1 MPPPQPR
8 RVDPK
13 IWRACA
19 GAAVHIPKL
28 HSRVYYFPQG
38 HMEHASPSHTHSLS
52 PLLRSLPF
60 VPCHVSSLDLL
71 ADPLSDEVFAKI
83 LLTPLPRQH
92 PFHHDQNDNR
102 NQNDSDEQTDVVS
115 FSKILTPSDANNG
128 GGFSVPRFCADSVFP
143 PLDFRADPPVQ
154 LLSITDVHGVA
165 WRFRHIYR
173 GTPRRHLF
181 TTGWSKFVNHK
192 KLIAG
197 DSVVFVRDSEG
208 KVSVGI
214 RRAARFVT
222 NSEAGEVEAES
233 RFATGRVSVKAV
245 AAAAESAARNAP
257 FEVVYYPRAGFA
269 DFVVSAEVVDEAMK
283 CAWVGGMR
291 VKIGMETEDSSRM
304 TWFQGTVS
312 SAHGH
317 DNGPWRMLQVNWDE
331 PEVLQ
336 NAKRVSPWQ
345 VELVSPTLALHTVF
359 PPTKRFRAEQGSG
372 LLSDRDGDPFF
383 PMTGFPNSSMGHL
396 NKKLLSYDNFPAG
409 MQGARHD
416 LFSAS
421 SFSNFLNDNS
431 YLYMGSSSFGNNTVR
446 SLGTVSTELNIG
458 SSQSDDLSPHSQS
471 SFHSFGTEVT
481 GTHNCN
487 TKVGSGSILLFGKV
501 IQPVESDLHDADCI
515 GGDGSGGC
523 KETEGIDNLLDHSL
537 TYSKLLNKLD
547 VQCQPVSPDTS

>member
-1 MPPPQPR
+1 MPLPQSPPKPR

-38 HMEHASPSHTHSLS
+38 HMEHASPSHSLS
-52 PLLRSLPF
+52 PPFRSLPF
-60 VPCHVSSLDLL
+60 VPCLVSSRDLL
-71 ADPLSDEVFAKI
+71 ADPFSDEVFARL
-83 LLTPLPRQH
+83 LLTPLPH
-92 PFHHDQNDNR
+92 PFHHS
-102 NQNDSDEQTDVVS
+102 NQNDDSNSQTDDEERECQNGVVS

-154 LLSITDVHGVA
+154 LLSVTDVHGVA

-197 DSVVFVRDSEG
+197 DSVVFVKDSDG
-208 KVSVGI
+208 NVSVGI
-214 RRAARFVT
+214 RRATRFVT
-222 NSEAGEVEAES
+222 SSSPVEEDQPPTQGEGFS
-233 RFATGRVSVKAV
+233 RSATGRLSPKAV
-245 AAAAESAARNAP
+245 VAAVECVARNAP

-269 DFVVSAEVVDEAMK
+269 DFVVSAEVVEDAMR
-283 CAWVGGMR
+283 CAWAGGMR

-304 TWFQGTVS
+304 TWFQGTVT
-312 SAHGH
+312 SAYAS

-345 VELVSPTLALHTVF
+345 VELVSPSLALHTAF
-359 PPTKRFRAEQGSG
+359 SPSKRFRADQGSG
-372 LLSDRDGDPFF
+372 LLSDREGDPFF
-383 PMTGFPNSSMGHL
+383 PVTGFPNSMG
-396 NKKLLSYDNFPAG
+396 NMDKKLLSYDTFPAG

-431 YLYMGSSSFGNNTVR
+431 YLYMGSSSFGNNTVQ
-446 SLGTVSTELNIG
+446 SLGIVSTELNIS

-471 SFHSFGTEVT
+471 SLHSFDTEFT
-481 GTHNCN
+481 GTRHCN
-487 TKVGSGSILLFGKV
+487 TKVGSGSILLFGKI
-501 IQPVESDLHDADCI
+501 IQPAESHLHDAADYI
-515 GGDGSGGC
+515 ERDGSGGS
-523 KETEGIDNLLDHSL
+523 KETEDS
-537 TYSKLLNKLD
+537 
-547 VQCQPVSPDTS
+547 

>member
-1 MPPPQPR
+1 MPPPEPR

-38 HMEHASPSHTHSLS
+38 HMEHASPSHLLS
-52 PLLRSLPF
+52 PAFRSLPF
-60 VPCHVSSLDLL
+60 VPCIVSSRELL
-71 ADPLSDEVFAKI
+71 ADPFSDEVFAKLI
-83 LLTPLPRQH
+83 LTPLPH
-92 PFHHDQNDNR
+92 PFHHNHQNYGSNTGNDDDER
-102 NQNDSDEQTDVVS
+102 ECQNAVVS

-154 LLSITDVHGVA
+154 LLTVTDVHGVA

-197 DSVVFVRDSEG
+197 DSVVFVKDADG
-208 KVSVGI
+208 NVSVGI
-214 RRAARFVT
+214 RRSTRFAST
-222 NSEAGEVEAES
+222 TSIVEAEQPAPAQGEGFTRS
-233 RFATGRVSVKAV
+233 ATGRVSPKAV
-245 AAAAESAARNAP
+245 ATATESAARNAP
-257 FEVVYYPRAGFA
+257 FEVVYYPKAGLA
-269 DFVVSAEVVDEAMK
+269 DFVVSAEVVEDAMK
-283 CAWVGGMR
+283 CAWVAGMR

-304 TWFQGTVS
+304 TWFQGTVT
-312 SAHGH
+312 SANAS

-331 PEVLQ
+331 PEVLH

-345 VELVSPTLALHTVF
+345 VELVSPSLALHTMF
-359 PPTKRFRAEQGSG
+359 SPSKRFRADQGSG
-372 LLSDRDGDPFF
+372 LISDREGDPFF
-383 PMTGFPNSSMGHL
+383 PMTGFPNSTMGHMD
-396 NKKLLSYDNFPAG
+396 KKLLSYDTFPAG

-431 YLYMGSSSFGNNTVR
+431 YLYMGSSSFGNNM
-446 SLGTVSTELNIG
+446 GIVSTELNIS

-471 SFHSFGTEVT
+471 SLHSFDTEFT
-481 GTHNCN
+481 GTRHCN
-487 TKVGSGSILLFGKV
+487 TKVASGSILLFGKI
-501 IQPVESDLHDADCI
+501 IQPADSHLHDAADCMER
-515 GGDGSGGC
+515 DGSRGS
-523 KETEGIDNLLDHSL
+523 KETEDS
-537 TYSKLLNKLD
+537 
-547 VQCQPVSPDTS
+547 